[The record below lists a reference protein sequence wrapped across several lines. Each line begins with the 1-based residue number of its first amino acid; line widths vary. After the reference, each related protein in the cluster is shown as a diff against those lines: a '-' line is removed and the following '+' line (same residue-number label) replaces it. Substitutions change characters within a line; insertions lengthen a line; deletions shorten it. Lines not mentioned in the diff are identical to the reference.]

1 MTHEQIDRMVR
12 KANPLPDPNAL
23 EPVDVPVLTTPLER
37 RTEMQTDS
45 RVAAEGSGPNR
56 SRGPLV
62 GIAAAAVIL
71 IAGLVFFLT
80 RDDAQVAEPAP
91 NATAI
96 SDEMD
101 TPLAPGAYFVDTDG
115 DEESSLG
122 GTFVIEGAGW
132 SSMGA
137 GPKKAFGEGYVSL
150 LIVEVDQVWS
160 PACEAPAP
168 IAAGTT
174 AEDLAN
180 QFAAAGFTIQEAVS
194 PVSAFGQSGYHLVV
208 DVPAECTGTANL
220 VWEGPTFG
228 RFYHDPEGHVVE
240 YWFLDVDD
248 TPVMVEASWAP
259 SSSEEE
265 MAELQDVL
273 DTLVITP

>member
-1 MTHEQIDRMVR
+1 M
-12 KANPLPDPNAL
+12 
-23 EPVDVPVLTTPLER
+23 
-37 RTEMQTDS
+37 
-45 RVAAEGSGPNR
+45 
-56 SRGPLV
+56 
-62 GIAAAAVIL
+62 
-71 IAGLVFFLT
+71 
-80 RDDAQVAEPAP
+80 
-91 NATAI
+91 
-96 SDEMD
+96 
-101 TPLAPGAYFVDTDG
+101 
-115 DEESSLG
+115 
-122 GTFVIEGAGW
+122 IEGAGW

-137 GPKKAFGEGYVSL
+137 GPKKVFGEGYVSL

-180 QFAAAGFTIQEAVS
+180 QFAAAGFTIQEALS
-194 PVSAFGQSGYHLVV
+194 PVSAFGQSGYHLLV

-265 MAELQDVL
+265 MAELNAVL